1 MVMLRQSVDGL
12 FRDNVLVFFALKR
25 ISCRR
30 TYKNASAE
38 SSFASWS
45 AAGCRCKN
53 KVQKC
58 LYRVIAFWMF
68 ITDVR
73 WDTRH

>member
-38 SSFASWS
+38 SSFALWA
-45 AAGCRCKN
+45 AAGVAVKT
-53 KVQKC
+53 K
-58 LYRVIAFWMF
+58 YRNAFIA
-68 ITDVR
+68 
-73 WDTRH
+73 